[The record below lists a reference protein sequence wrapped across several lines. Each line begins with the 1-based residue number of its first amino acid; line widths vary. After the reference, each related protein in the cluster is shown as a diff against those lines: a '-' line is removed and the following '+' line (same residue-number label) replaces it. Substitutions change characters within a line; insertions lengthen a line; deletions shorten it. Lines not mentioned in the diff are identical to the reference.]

1 MTKQALRKQITK
13 SSKIKIRLILVTIS
27 LVFICQEA
35 LKIFSMILYD
45 ELIQTNT
52 CKIDGIIIK
61 QAYKTNY
68 RKFEDT
74 YI

>member
-1 MTKQALRKQITK
+1 M
-13 SSKIKIRLILVTIS
+13 TIS
-27 LVFICQEA
+27 LVFICLEA

-45 ELIQTNT
+45 ELIQTNA

>member
-1 MTKQALRKQITK
+1 
-13 SSKIKIRLILVTIS
+13 
-27 LVFICQEA
+27 
-35 LKIFSMILYD
+35 MILYD

-74 YI
+74 YNNFISFICQKALKHLVLYYMMN

>member
-1 MTKQALRKQITK
+1 
-13 SSKIKIRLILVTIS
+13 
-27 LVFICQEA
+27 
-35 LKIFSMILYD
+35 MILYD

-74 YI
+74 YIQQFHQFYMLESIKTFSIILYDELIKIIM

>member
-1 MTKQALRKQITK
+1 MTKQALRKQITE
-13 SSKIKIRLILVTIS
+13 SSKTIS

>member
-1 MTKQALRKQITK
+1 
-13 SSKIKIRLILVTIS
+13 
-27 LVFICQEA
+27 
-35 LKIFSMILYD
+35 MILYD

-74 YI
+74 YIFYIILYVRESIKTFSIILYDELIKIIM

>member
-1 MTKQALRKQITK
+1 
-13 SSKIKIRLILVTIS
+13 
-27 LVFICQEA
+27 
-35 LKIFSMILYD
+35 MILYD

-74 YI
+74 FI

>member
-13 SSKIKIRLILVTIS
+13 SSKINTCDNFIS
-27 LVFICQEA
+27 FYMLGSIKNIQ
-35 LKIFSMILYD
+35 YD
-45 ELIQTNT
+45 IIQTNT

>member
-1 MTKQALRKQITK
+1 
-13 SSKIKIRLILVTIS
+13 
-27 LVFICQEA
+27 
-35 LKIFSMILYD
+35 MILYD

-52 CKIDGIIIK
+52 RKIDGIIIK

>member
-1 MTKQALRKQITK
+1 
-13 SSKIKIRLILVTIS
+13 
-27 LVFICQEA
+27 
-35 LKIFSMILYD
+35 MILYD

-61 QAYKTNY
+61 QTYKTNY

-74 YI
+74 YIKQFHQLYMLESIKTFSIILYDELIKIIM

>member
-1 MTKQALRKQITK
+1 MTKQALRKQITE
-13 SSKIKIRLILVTIS
+13 SSKIYTCDNFIS
-27 LVFICQEA
+27 FYMLGSI
-35 LKIFSMILYD
+35 KIFSMILYD